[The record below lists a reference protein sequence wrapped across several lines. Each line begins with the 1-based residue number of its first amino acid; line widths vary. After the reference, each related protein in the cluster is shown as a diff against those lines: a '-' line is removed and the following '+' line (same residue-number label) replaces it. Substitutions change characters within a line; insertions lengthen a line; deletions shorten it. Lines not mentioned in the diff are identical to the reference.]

1 MCINAMVTLFIGLS
15 SPDTLSFW
23 EITSLSSAMTDVHRQ

>member
-15 SPDTLSFW
+15 SPDTLS
-23 EITSLSSAMTDVHRQ
+23 